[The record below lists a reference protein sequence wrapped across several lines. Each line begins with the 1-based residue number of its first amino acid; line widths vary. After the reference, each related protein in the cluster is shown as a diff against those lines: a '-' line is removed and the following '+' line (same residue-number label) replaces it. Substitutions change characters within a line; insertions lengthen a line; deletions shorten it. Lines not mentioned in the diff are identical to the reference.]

1 MAGKIGI
8 LVAGLAFLVFPFDE
22 SYLESTGMLGDLLPI
37 AMDVGV
43 QVCLNK
49 HHPVIL
55 L

>member
-8 LVAGLAFLVFPFDE
+8 LVAGLVFFFPFDE